1 MALHTLNLWEIA
13 LGGTQ
18 IFLCGLILLF
28 LVRNRSWYK
37 RMICKTPATEN
48 TRNFNTEFIIE
59 AVRQQTDL
67 AFNHILDTINKE
79 RNCLEAYF
87 ELRETPS
94 VPDAFKFISTRLN
107 NAADVQGVAE
117 LVAADAI
124 HNEIESLANQGM
136 SLTDISEK
144 LNVPKGEVDLV
155 LRLKRLS
162 AESGKQKASNSSP

>member
-37 RMICKTPATEN
+37 RMISKAPTPEN
-48 TRNFNTEFIIE
+48 SRNFNTEFIVE
-59 AVRQQTDL
+59 AVRQQTEL

-79 RNCLEAYF
+79 RNSLEAYF

-94 VPDAFKFISTRLN
+94 VPDAFKFISSSSPNSASVTE
-107 NAADVQGVAE
+107 AAE
-117 LVAADAI
+117 LVAADTI
-124 HNEIESLANQGM
+124 HNEIKSLADQGM
-136 SLTDISEK
+136 SLTVISEK
-144 LNVPKGEVDLV
+144 LNIPQGEVDLV

-162 AESGKQKASNSSP
+162 AESCKQKAS